1 MIKFEWINQDG
12 IINRPSDQLFNI
24 DEFNIEQVNFN
35 EDIINENIEDN
46 IKIEKLFNLYNDED
60 NNCELYLNDNKKQ
73 MLLFNGNNVYK
84 QPVISYYRNI
94 YNNEDNEEFV
104 GQLIAYFSKKL
115 INRDE
120 EATDIIN
127 LNGANPLFPSLKQ
140 TSSNDL
146 VSTVRLNDGELK
158 YVFANGEV
166 FNLDGTFNEEIS
178 SDEINRINRFEE
190 EQSISIFD
198 QLTQSQLISI
208 KSILKTL
215 NLDSDNEE
223 NIESMA
229 KKLNLIE

>member
-84 QPVISYYRNI
+84 QPVINYYI
-94 YNNEDNEEFV
+94 ISEVYNNEEFV
-104 GQLIAYFSKKL
+104 GQLIAYFSKQL

-178 SDEINRINRFEE
+178 SDEINRFEE